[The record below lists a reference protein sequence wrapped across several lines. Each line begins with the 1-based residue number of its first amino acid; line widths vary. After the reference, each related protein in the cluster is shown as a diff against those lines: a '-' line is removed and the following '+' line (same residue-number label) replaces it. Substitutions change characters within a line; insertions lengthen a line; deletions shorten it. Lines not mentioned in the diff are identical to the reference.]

1 MYEGIECNLERLF
14 LLPSIFDY
22 VRSAQAYHK
31 TLTVEGLN
39 WLFTSC
45 NWSGKVTRTEVDKA

>member
-1 MYEGIECNLERLF
+1 MYEGTRCNLERLT
-14 LLPSIFDY
+14 LNFDY

-39 WLFTSC
+39 SFTF
-45 NWSGKVTRTEVDKA
+45 